1 MHGAAGGLHVEAPE
15 SESEANTEEG
25 RAETQ
30 RESFQRHCSD
40 PGSGQIARLLS
51 YENHFVFQ

>member
-40 PGSGQIARLLS
+40 PGSGQTARLLS
-51 YENHFVFQ
+51 YENH